1 MDKGNKQED
10 FYLPKVMEI
19 EYKRSKRLSHKEKN
33 INQTVENISSVIN
46 TSLTARSFRL
56 LLRPVH

>member
-1 MDKGNKQED
+1 MRIGR
-10 FYLPKVMEI
+10 FLLTAVITASAFTAMAAP
-19 EYKRSKRLSHKEKN
+19 HEKN

>member
-1 MDKGNKQED
+1 
-10 FYLPKVMEI
+10 MEI

>member
-1 MDKGNKQED
+1 MDKGNKKED
-10 FYLPKVMEI
+10 FYLPKAMEI

>member
-1 MDKGNKQED
+1 MDKGNKKED
-10 FYLPKVMEI
+10 FYL
-19 EYKRSKRLSHKEKN
+19 LSHKEKN